1 MLARWLAIKIFAA
14 AAIESF
20 AGRRLWC
27 AAGHEREGAAAPSWI
42 VTVVTAVVVSPPER
56 HRKTVTELLLG
67 ANCELFE
74 ITVDWTDCL
83 PCLVGRWPGGCF
95 LY

>member
-27 AAGHEREGAAAPSWI
+27 AAGHEREGAAAPSWT

-67 ANCELFE
+67 AKSIDPE
-74 ITVDWTDCL
+74 IDEIRKS
-83 PCLVGRWPGGCF
+83 GKIRK
-95 LY
+95 